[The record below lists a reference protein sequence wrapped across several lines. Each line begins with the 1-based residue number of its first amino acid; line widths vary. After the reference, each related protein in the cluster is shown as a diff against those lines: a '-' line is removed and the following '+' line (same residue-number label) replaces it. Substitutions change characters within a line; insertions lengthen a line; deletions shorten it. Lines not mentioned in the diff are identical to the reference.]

1 MAGGGV
7 TPSSSEKTKRRPMK
21 SKTLRIICI
30 YGTMMVMEIVLI
42 TKKLN
47 GWELPWLWVFS
58 PIWTHVLE
66 GFVGGFIAG
75 FIEAMC
81 REDTD

>member
-1 MAGGGV
+1 
-7 TPSSSEKTKRRPMK
+7 MK
-21 SKTLRIICI
+21 NKTLRIICI

-58 PIWTHVLE
+58 PVWTHVLE

-81 REDTD
+81 REDTE